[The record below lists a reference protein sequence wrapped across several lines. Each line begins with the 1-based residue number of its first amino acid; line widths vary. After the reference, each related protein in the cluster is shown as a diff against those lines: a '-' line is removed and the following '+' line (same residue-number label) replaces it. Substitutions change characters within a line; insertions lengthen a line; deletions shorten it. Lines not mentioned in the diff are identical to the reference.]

1 MTETHTH
8 CQCDCCSGAD
18 CGQDDPDKFAAE
30 QDAIQKAHDEKV
42 RKAERERVLDEF
54 KWMKPAC
61 FGRHDASCD
70 TRCAWVVRKR
80 CVDSLRSE
88 QP

>member
-42 RKAERERVLDEF
+42 RKAERERINNELDYIEHVSNIHEYDVTVYL
-54 KWMKPAC
+54 K
-61 FGRHDASCD
+61 D
-70 TRCAWVVRKR
+70 VRKIVR
-80 CVDSLRSE
+80 GE
-88 QP
+88 

>member
-42 RKAERERVLDEF
+42 RKAERERVLDAVLKIKDNTDFHFTSDRIKFE
-54 KWMKPAC
+54 
-61 FGRHDASCD
+61 REIE
-70 TRCAWVVRKR
+70 
-80 CVDSLRSE
+80 SLRSSD
-88 QP
+88 